1 MSLPPTKKS
10 GYEHEHVQVRSI
22 DDDNLTGEQNK
33 VKYTKP
39 VATFT
44 RYSADMATT
53 VPLPEKDVPIKAVQ
67 LEALVVMKVIK
78 HCANRFPTTA
88 TGSLVGMNVN
98 GTLEI
103 TNTFPFPVVDLP
115 PEAQYEQQHFN
126 SAAAAPRAKSNTAY
140 QAEMIRML
148 REVNVDANNVGW
160 YTSANLGNFVNTNF
174 IENQYHYQKELNEKT
189 VALVHDVSRS
199 SQGIL
204 SIKAF
209 RLSPQFMTAYKENKF
224 TTENLLKS
232 GLKYTDI
239 LVEIPVTVHNSHL
252 VNTFVH
258 QVPRLLASGVMKA
271 PNSVDEIEN
280 NPVIKN
286 DTLAPSFESLSI
298 NIDPY
303 LSQTADNLLDSIETH
318 HVEAN
323 NFSYYQRALAREQA
337 KIQQWQAKRKAEN
350 AARALSKQ
358 PPLPEDEWQKLF
370 KLPTE
375 PSRLESML
383 NSRQVEQYARQVD
396 GFVAAT
402 SGKMF
407 AVRGNLLPNEGKEE

>member
-1 MSLPPTKKS
+1 MSLPTKKS
-10 GYEHEHVQVRSI
+10 GRTHPIRIYIKPAAAMASVQ
-22 DDDNLTGEQNK
+22 
-33 VKYTKP
+33 
-39 VATFT
+39 
-44 RYSADMATT
+44 
-53 VPLPEKDVPIKAVQ
+53 EKETQVKAVQ

-78 HCANRFPTTA
+78 HCASRFPTVA
-88 TGSLVGMNVN
+88 TGSLVGMDNN
-98 GTLEI
+98 SGTLEV

-115 PEAQYEQQHFN
+115 PEAQFDNQPQHFN
-126 SAAAAPRAKSNTAY
+126 AAASAPRAKANTAY

-160 YTSANLGNFVNTNF
+160 YTSANLGNFVNANF

-204 SIKAF
+204 SIRAF

-224 TTENLLKS
+224 TTDNLLKS
-232 GLKYTDI
+232 GLKYSDI
-239 LVEIPVTVHNSHL
+239 LVEVPVSVHNSHL
-252 VNTFVH
+252 VTTFLH
-258 QVPRLLASGVMKA
+258 QVPRMLASGVMK
-271 PNSVDEIEN
+271 PPSSVDEIEN
-280 NPVIKN
+280 NPIVKN

-298 NIDPY
+298 SIDPY
-303 LSQTADNLLDSIETH
+303 LSQTCDNLLDSIETH

-323 NFSYYQRALAREQA
+323 NFSYYSRALAREQA
-337 KIQQWQAKRKAEN
+337 KIQQWQQKRKAEN

-396 GFVAAT
+396 GFVAGT
-402 SGKMF
+402 TGKMF
-407 AVRGNLLPNEGKEE
+407 AVRGNLLPGEGTENSLPRNE